1 MKKLFYLF
9 TILFAGL
16 FAACDN
22 GQYVDLGL
30 PSGTL
35 WCAKNEGGDHAR
47 YTYDEAISNFGS
59 KLPTKEQLR
68 ELNYQCT
75 WTWTGSGYKVVG
87 PNGNSIYLPAA
98 GYRDCYGHVFD
109 VGSGGS
115 FWSSTPYG
123 LDKAYLLDFYS
134 YIVDVGAYYRCRG
147 RSVRLVQVSE
157 NPSNPT
163 TGSIVAKPFS
173 VSATNT
179 VTFSPGNLQ
188 YHPANNEWRFA
199 PNQTDY
205 IGDDNANISSTYNG
219 WIDLFGWG
227 TGNNPTSKRADYYN
241 DYQTFVDWGVNK
253 IGNDAPNTWRT
264 LTTQE
269 WKYLLNER
277 PNADKLYDVAKVN
290 GVIGL
295 ILLPDSWTCPSG
307 VTFNSGKYYQT
318 FRGPQWAK
326 LEASG
331 AVFLPAAGDRNCDG
345 NVYDVGS
352 NGNYWLSTPNGFD
365 RAYYLDFYSYSDIV
379 SMSYIKRCFGRS
391 VRLVQD

>member
-35 WCAKNEGGDHAR
+35 WCAKNEGGDHTH

-59 KLPTKEQLR
+59 KLPTKELLE
-68 ELNYQCT
+68 ELMNQCT

-87 PNGNSIYLPAA
+87 PNGNSIYLPAS
-98 GYRDCYGHVFD
+98 GYRLCGGFVDL
-109 VGSGGS
+109 VGSFG
-115 FWSSTPYG
+115 FYWSSTPSG
-123 LDKAYLLDFYS
+123 LVDAYFLDINKREVSMGGYNHCK
-134 YIVDVGAYYRCRG
+134 GL
-147 RSVRLVQVSE
+147 SVRLVQVSE

-163 TGSIVAKPFS
+163 TGSFVAKPFS
-173 VSATNT
+173 VSATKM

-205 IGDDNANISSTYNG
+205 IGETYANISSTYNG

-227 TGNNPTSKRADYYN
+227 TGNNPTNKS
-241 DYQTFVDWGVNK
+241 FVDWGVNK

-269 WKYLLNER
+269 WKYLCNER

-307 VTFNSGKYYQT
+307 VTFNSGKDDVAYQT
-318 FRGPQWAK
+318 FRASQWAK

-331 AVFLPAAGDRNCDG
+331 AVFLPAAGYRGCNG

-352 NGNYWLSTPNGFD
+352 NGYYWSSTPNGSNS
-365 RAYYLDFYSYSDIV
+365 AYYLNFYSYSDIV
-379 SMSYIKRCFGRS
+379 RMSYIKRCFGRS